1 MQTFET
7 YVDEKRLV
15 DLFTQLVRIDSISF
29 QEKKMVETIKE
40 NLENIGI
47 QAIEDH
53 AGEQIGGNAGNVYTK
68 IEGALEGETLLFS
81 AHLDTV
87 EPGIDKEAKV
97 EDTKI
102 VSAGQTILGADDLGG
117 VAVLLEAIRILKE
130 HQIPHRNL
138 ELIFPVAEEVYGKGS
153 AVFDYSKV
161 KAKEAY
167 VLDLSGKVGTAS
179 LQEPTLL
186 SFSIQIIGKGAHAG
200 FEPEKGIN
208 AIAVA
213 ADAIHDCKQGRISE
227 DTTLNFGKIE
237 GGSVTNAVPKQ
248 VEILGEIRSYQ
259 HEKALKHMQ
268 EVERTF
274 QKHAKTYGAQVNIE
288 SQICITA
295 YQIQQTESVVKR
307 FDRVCKEIGLQ
318 PQYTKTFGGSDNNN
332 FIKHNIKGIV
342 LASAMEKV
350 HTTEEYLEVSELKK
364 SLQLVLALMTSTV

>member
-47 QAIEDH
+47 QAIEDD

-68 IEGALEGETLLFS
+68 IEGELEGETLLFS

-87 EPGIDKEAKV
+87 EPGIGKEAKV